1 MIRHLVLFKLNEGV
15 ERNDPRVVQG
25 EAAFRA
31 LGGQI
36 DELRFWELGW
46 NISERPIAYDF
57 AINSAVEDADA
68 LKRYLEHPA
77 HQAGVALW
85 REFATWV
92 IAGRGGLS
100 FRTGATRSMYGDGR
114 SSSNHSLTCSSS
126 TQGAKGRNPSRIL
139 ILRLMISRISGWRG
153 SPRML
158 R

>member
-15 ERNDPRVVQG
+15 THDDPRVVEG

-36 DELRFWELGW
+36 EELRFWELGW
-46 NISERPIAYDF
+46 NISDRPIAYDF
-57 AINSAVEDADA
+57 AINSAVEDAEA

-92 IAGRGGLS
+92 VADYA
-100 FRTGATRSMYGDGR
+100 F
-114 SSSNHSLTCSSS
+114 
-126 TQGAKGRNPSRIL
+126 
-139 ILRLMISRISGWRG
+139 
-153 SPRML
+153 
-158 R
+158 

>member
-15 ERNDPRVVQG
+15 ERDDPRVAQG

-31 LGGQI
+31 LGDQI
-36 DELRFWELGW
+36 EELRFWELGW

-57 AINSAVEDADA
+57 AINSAVDDTDA

-92 IAGRGGLS
+92 VADYE
-100 FRTGATRSMYGDGR
+100 F
-114 SSSNHSLTCSSS
+114 
-126 TQGAKGRNPSRIL
+126 
-139 ILRLMISRISGWRG
+139 
-153 SPRML
+153 
-158 R
+158 